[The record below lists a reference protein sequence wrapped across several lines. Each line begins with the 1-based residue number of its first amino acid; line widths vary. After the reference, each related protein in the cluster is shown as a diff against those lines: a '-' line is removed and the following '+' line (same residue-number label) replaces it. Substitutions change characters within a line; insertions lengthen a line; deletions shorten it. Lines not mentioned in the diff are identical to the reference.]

1 MQEAHVLAGAL
12 EAAGIVCRWIDRI
25 GRRPAPGW
33 DEKMSG
39 VPEAVLGTD
48 SREADRDTEC
58 GSETL
63 LITDS
68 REAAREAARCGT
80 VCIACADDGGF
91 FEGAQL
97 VVEGL
102 AELEPEVLEEFLLR
116 TQGFPVTVARTERLV
131 IREIAKEDFA
141 RLRGISMQA
150 GMEHALRGGG
160 PEGPDGAL
168 HGCSVREGSDSMP
181 YGYGVQERPD
191 GAFRR
196 CDVQDEDGDTPPQMF
211 SDEYLSMYIKYVYK
225 FYGYGLWSV
234 CLHDGTLIGC
244 CGFCNLDMDVPDGEG
259 NMGCDADRHCKT
271 TELEPGNS
279 DSVQESAEP
288 GADGRGKTAEL
299 DFRSRGDGQESGAD
313 ACVPVSAPRRLELQY
328 MLAREAQG
336 HGYAQE
342 MCRAALRFAFA
353 RTDADEVWVCVHRD
367 NAPSVRLAE
376 RLGFSRV
383 DGNGADELWY
393 YRLSISE

>member
-1 MQEAHVLAGAL
+1 MGEKRIREQWAAGDMRLRSVCFYLENEGWMQEAHVLAGAL
-12 EAAGIVCRWIDRI
+12 EAAGIVCRWIGRI

-39 VPEAVLGTD
+39 VPEAVLGAD
-48 SREADRDTEC
+48 SRKADRDTGC

-68 REAAREAARCGT
+68 REAAREAARCGM

-116 TQGFPVTVARTERLV
+116 MQGFPVTVARTERLV
-131 IREIAKEDFA
+131 VREITKEDFA

-150 GMEHALRGGG
+150 GMKHALRGGG
-160 PEGPDGAL
+160 QEGTDGAS
-168 HGCSVREGSDSMP
+168 C
-181 YGYGVQERPD
+181 GYRVQE
-191 GAFRR
+191 GTEGVFRG
-196 CDVQDEDGDTPPQMF
+196 CGTQNEDDDTPPQMF

-234 CLHDGTLIGC
+234 FLHDGTLIGC
-244 CGFCNLDMDVPDGEG
+244 CGFCNLDMDVPDGED
-259 NMGCDADRHCKT
+259 NMGC
-271 TELEPGNS
+271 G
-279 DSVQESAEP
+279 V
-288 GADGRGKTAEL
+288 
-299 DFRSRGDGQESGAD
+299 
-313 ACVPVSAPRRLELQY
+313 RRLELQY

-353 RTDADEVWVCVHRD
+353 RTDANEVWVCVHRD

-383 DGNGADELWY
+383 NGNGAEALLY
-393 YRLSISE
+393 YRLSIS

>member
-25 GRRPAPGW
+25 GGRPAPGW

-39 VPEAVLGTD
+39 VPETVLGTD
-48 SREADRDTEC
+48 SREADRDTGY

-68 REAAREAARCGT
+68 REAAREAARRGT

-102 AELEPEVLEEFLLR
+102 AELEPEVLKEFLLR

-191 GAFRR
+191 GAFHG
-196 CDVQDEDGDTPPQMF
+196 CDVQDEDSDTPPQMF

-244 CGFCNLDMDVPDGEG
+244 CGFCNLDMDVPDGED
-259 NMGCDADRHCKT
+259 N
-271 TELEPGNS
+271 TECG
-279 DSVQESAEP
+279 V
-288 GADGRGKTAEL
+288 
-299 DFRSRGDGQESGAD
+299 
-313 ACVPVSAPRRLELQY
+313 RRLELQY

-353 RTDADEVWVCVHRD
+353 RTDANEVWVCVHRD

-383 DGNGADELWY
+383 NGNGAEALLY
-393 YRLSISE
+393 YRLSIS

>member
-1 MQEAHVLAGAL
+1 MRLRSVCFYLENEVWMQEAYVLAGAL

-25 GRRPAPGW
+25 GGCPATGW

-48 SREADRDTEC
+48 SREAARDTGC

-68 REAAREAARCGT
+68 REAAREAARRGT

-160 PEGPDGAL
+160 PEGT
-168 HGCSVREGSDSMP
+168 
-181 YGYGVQERPD
+181 D

-196 CDVQDEDGDTPPQMF
+196 CGVQDEDGDPPPQMF

-244 CGFCNLDMDVPDGEG
+244 CGFCNLDMDVPDGED
-259 NMGCDADRHCKT
+259 NMECGAGRHCKT

-288 GADGRGKTAEL
+288 GADGRSETAEL
-299 DFRSRGDGQESGAD
+299 DFRSGGDRQESG
-313 ACVPVSAPRRLELQY
+313 VPVSAPRRLELQY

-383 DGNGADELWY
+383 NGNGAEALLY
-393 YRLSISE
+393 YRLSIS

>member
-25 GRRPAPGW
+25 GGQPAPGW

-39 VPEAVLGTD
+39 VPETVLGTD
-48 SREADRDTEC
+48 SREADRDTGC

-68 REAAREAARCGT
+68 REAAREAARRGT

-150 GMEHALRGGG
+150 GMKHALRGGG
-160 PEGPDGAL
+160 QEG
-168 HGCSVREGSDSMP
+168 M
-181 YGYGVQERPD
+181 
-191 GAFRR
+191 
-196 CDVQDEDGDTPPQMF
+196 PQMF

-234 CLHDGTLIGC
+234 CLHDETLIGC

-259 NMGCDADRHCKT
+259 NMGC
-271 TELEPGNS
+271 G
-279 DSVQESAEP
+279 V
-288 GADGRGKTAEL
+288 
-299 DFRSRGDGQESGAD
+299 
-313 ACVPVSAPRRLELQY
+313 RRLELQY

-353 RTDADEVWVCVHRD
+353 RTDANEVWVCVHRD

-383 DGNGADELWY
+383 NGNGAEALLY
-393 YRLSISE
+393 YRLSIS